1 MNRWISFEFNTFG
14 ALYSNPM
21 VLLKFY
27 SRPRSAVIGQ
37 YLAHMSTIGELT
49 PEGTEKRGSISNKKT
64 SSCIPEIAQTS
75 NLSRVSRIHCA
86 LATGQFVYA
95 LIKRL
100 DHCFEVDGGLLG

>member
-1 MNRWISFEFNTFG
+1 MSALFSNLLEPQLLKCTSGVLVNRWISFEFNTFG

-49 PEGTEKRGSISNKKT
+49 PEGTEKRGINQQQEDQQLH
-64 SSCIPEIAQTS
+64 P
-75 NLSRVSRIHCA
+75 
-86 LATGQFVYA
+86 
-95 LIKRL
+95 
-100 DHCFEVDGGLLG
+100 